1 MRPRSPIVHTSG
13 TAFTAAGGAD
23 EFRQHNSQR
32 DVRIDNPK
40 GSPGVV
46 MGNASNPIDVTFDG
60 VVVTNPG
67 ADPWGDDYYSCWG
80 ANGSAIGGTWPV
92 PPCFNGGRQC
102 LADGVCVD
110 AAGTPCCSGSE
121 HFTLE
126 CPLAA
131 GGKRCGSAN

>member
-1 MRPRSPIVHTSG
+1 MTLRNITLRNI
-13 TAFTAAGGAD
+13 AI
-23 EFRQHNSQR
+23 N
-32 DVRIDNPK
+32 NPK
-40 GSPGVV
+40 GSPGVI
-46 MGNASNPIDVTFDG
+46 MGNSTNPIDVTFDG

-67 ADPWGDDYYSCWG
+67 SDPWGSDYYSCWG
-80 ANGSAIGGTWPV
+80 ANGTATGGTWPV

-110 AAGTPCCSGSE
+110 AAGTPCCSGAE

-131 GGKRCGSAN
+131 GGKRCGAASN